1 MVDDAAQRHLD
12 ATRDDPPN
20 GETREIW
27 LKSRLKKYLRDDVIF
42 RMVSRG
48 ETVTGR
54 EISREIV
61 DYCDIRALLWMD
73 HLDREQRIILLSQFG
88 PDDLPLEECAKR
100 AGVSLPTAYRKRHYA
115 LQAIGRRYYD
125 DPTWEMPW
133 RNQVQKAAREYI
145 ADYLRELG
153 V

>member
-1 MVDDAAQRHLD
+1 MMTDQQHED
-12 ATRDDPPN
+12 ATRDEPPN
-20 GETREIW
+20 GESREMW
-27 LKSRLKKYLRDDVIF
+27 LKSRLKRYLRDPVIF

-61 DYCDIRALLWMD
+61 DFCDIRALLWMD
-73 HLDREQRIILLSQFG
+73 HLDRTQRIILLSQYG
-88 PDDLPLEECAKR
+88 PDECTLEEAGYR
-100 AGVSLPTAYRKRHYA
+100 AGVSLRTAFRKRHQA

-133 RNQVQKAAREYI
+133 RKQAMHEAREWI
-145 ADYLRELG
+145 ANELRQLG